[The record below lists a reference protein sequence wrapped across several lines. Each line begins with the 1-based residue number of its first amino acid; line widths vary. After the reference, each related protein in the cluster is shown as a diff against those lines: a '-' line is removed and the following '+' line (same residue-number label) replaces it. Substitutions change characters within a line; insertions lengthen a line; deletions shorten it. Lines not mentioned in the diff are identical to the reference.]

1 MTTTLCFH
9 RHSVQLNELVC
20 KCPANQME
28 VAERYRPQCEI
39 CGLREASSGAVADG
53 NDIHARWCEVCARGH
68 RHGFC
73 VDMVQVQL
81 WSSTSGPATSTHLD
95 SASAS
100 HRTPVTTLPHQSEL
114 HGGSVAVP
122 QSVQM
127 QALSTRHGLSP
138 AMDRGQVQIHA
149 IRSMSRVYTS
159 AVHRTPATSLRH
171 QSELHGDSVA
181 ADHNSVQMQ
190 VRGLGGRHSP
200 FDMASPPVAR
210 GGPGRV

>member
-1 MTTTLCFH
+1 MSGGECL
-9 RHSVQLNELVC
+9 
-20 KCPANQME
+20 PP
-28 VAERYRPQCEI
+28 RPRTCI
-39 CGLREASSGAVADG
+39 CTDCG
-53 NDIHARWCEVCARGH
+53 I
-68 RHGFC
+68 
-73 VDMVQVQL
+73 
-81 WSSTSGPATSTHLD
+81 ATEPPSPPGMDRVGSRSRVMILD

-100 HRTPVTTLPHQSEL
+100 HRTPAASLPHQSEL

-190 VRGLGGRHSP
+190 VRGRGGRHSP